1 MKFYDIVFA
10 DSGFDLSLF
19 SKYIFR
25 GSPQKG
31 YIIIKFD
38 SSEIN
43 DVIPIYHKS
52 FVFSDSRPEM
62 LNNLC
67 FFASDGFVYKDDGEF
82 LISTNKFGLFKFLRI
97 LSVVRSRIRKTKT
110 AKNRIDKRKNVFSES
125 VVIEK
130 RSCSRFKSFE
140 YYSKE
145 NEISFNFRF
154 KGSRSDNQPLV
165 VFMAGG
171 GCHGYDNFKPMYE
184 YYTHINRQL
193 KKYGCSVL
201 VPQSPC
207 SSNFMKPTVFDY
219 IAAVKELTEKVA
231 CDVRAD
237 KRRVYLIGTSYG
249 GWCTWNMIY
258 NSPDFFA
265 CGIPVMGSLLGGVNL
280 NKADFE
286 RFRSTPLWIAHSS
299 DDDNVSIKSDDFC
312 VEELKKIGIE
322 VKYTRWDKYGHK
334 MCNKFYKSESWAE
347 WMFEQEK
354 Q

>member
-1 MKFYDIVFA
+1 MKFYDIVYA

-19 SKYIFR
+19 EKYIFI

-43 DVIPIYHKS
+43 DVVSIYHKS
-52 FVFSDSRPEM
+52 FMLNDSRPEM
-62 LNNLC
+62 LDNLY
-67 FFASDGFVYKDDGEF
+67 FFASDGFIYKDDGDF
-82 LISTNKFGLFKFLRI
+82 LINTNQFGFFKFLRI
-97 LSVVRSRIRKTKT
+97 LSVVRSRIRKANKAKIRT
-110 AKNRIDKRKNVFSES
+110 AKSREALSQS
-125 VVIEK
+125 TVIKK
-130 RSCSRFKSFE
+130 RSCSKFKSFE
-140 YYSKE
+140 YYNKE
-145 NEISFNFRF
+145 NDISLNFRL
-154 KGSRSDNQPLV
+154 KRAKSANQPLV

-184 YYTHINRQL
+184 YYTHIHRQL
-193 KKYGCSVL
+193 KKYDCSVL

-207 SSNFMKPTVFDY
+207 SSNFIKPTVSDY
-219 IAAVKELTEKVA
+219 IAAVSELTKRA
-231 CDVRAD
+231 GDDVKAD
-237 KRRVYLIGTSYG
+237 MRRVYIIGTSYG

-265 CGIPVMGSLLGGVNL
+265 CGIPVMGTLLDGVNL
-280 NKADFE
+280 VEADFE
-286 RFRSTPLWIAHSS
+286 HFRTTPLWIAHSS

-312 VEELKKIGIE
+312 FEQLKKIGID

-334 MCNKFYKSESWAE
+334 MCNKFYKTEPWAE
-347 WMFEQEK
+347 WMFEQKK